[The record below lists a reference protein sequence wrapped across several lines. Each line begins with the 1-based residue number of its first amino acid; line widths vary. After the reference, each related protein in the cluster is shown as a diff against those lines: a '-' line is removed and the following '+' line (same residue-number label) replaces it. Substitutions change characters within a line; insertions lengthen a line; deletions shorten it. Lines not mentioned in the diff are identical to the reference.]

1 MYAHPEHRIVS
12 ILDGETGITTT
23 LKKRDAMKDV
33 ADMAIKLMA
42 ASARTAPKAGGKDF
56 LEIVILTAED
66 DLKKIAEAMK
76 AYAPRSTNEAYWLR
90 DASNVEN
97 SQALLLAGLAQPVT
111 AGYDC
116 GGCGHP
122 TCAEFSKNRRM
133 QEKEM
138 GYTGP
143 HCAMRM
149 MDIGVALSSAA
160 KTAGMLNVD
169 NRVQQRV
176 GAAARAL
183 GYIQAEVVMGIPVS
197 ISGKSIYFDRQT
209 PIKH

>member
-1 MYAHPEHRIVS
+1 
-12 ILDGETGITTT
+12 
-23 LKKRDAMKDV
+23 MKDAARMV
-33 ADMAIKLMA
+33 INLMA

-56 LEIVILTAED
+56 LEITVIADMDELGA
-66 DLKKIAEAMK
+66 IANAMK
-76 AYAPRSTNEAYWLR
+76 AYASKSTNEAFWLR
-90 DASNVEN
+90 DAANIEN
-97 SQALLLAGLAQPVT
+97 ADALLLVGLTKPAT

-116 GGCGHP
+116 GGCGYP
-122 TCAEFSKNRRM
+122 SCADFDKDRKL

-143 HCAMRM
+143 HCIMRM

-160 KTAGMLNVD
+160 KTAGMLNID

-183 GYIQAEVVMGIPVS
+183 GYSKAEVVMGIPIS
-197 ISGKSIYFDRQT
+197 ITGKNIFFDRKT
-209 PIKH
+209 AAH